1 MSKRRHQTL
10 QAFFLFRWFDLNEM
24 VQQCGNRSNVLWPGI
39 CTCIPLCNWAS
50 LSSNASSEVRPSL
63 AQVRSKSLKSRPS
76 FLAENSGLKKN
87 PKFLLHFAKH
97 VVWFLYGST
106 STRINQKVSKS
117 WKFEK
122 NSLRLTQN
130 AEGQGKIKREVK
142 VREEPLNKVMAT
154 SQTKLL

>member
-1 MSKRRHQTL
+1 LSKRRHQTL

-87 PKFLLHFAKH
+87 RNFYCILQNMLYDSCTDPQVHELIKKFPKVESLKKIVCDLH
-97 VVWFLYGST
+97 
-106 STRINQKVSKS
+106 RMQKDR
-117 WKFEK
+117 EK
-122 NSLRLTQN
+122 
-130 AEGQGKIKREVK
+130 
-142 VREEPLNKVMAT
+142 
-154 SQTKLL
+154 